1 MLRRI
6 AMSYNDDFLD
16 LFEFDKL
23 LDLVHTY
30 SEKSDLTYS
39 EIIEILKL
47 KKLDEISESLDYI
60 LKLFTDQNFF

>member
-1 MLRRI
+1 
-6 AMSYNDDFLD
+6 MSYNDDFLD
-16 LFEFDKL
+16 TFEFDKL

-60 LKLFTDQNFF
+60 LKLFSDQTFF